1 MYINKFIISPV
12 IQILLCYLAPSK
24 DLCCYL
30 LLTLSC
36 SVYRPMTK
44 YKYSDIKNFRHLH
57 EVFGIEFI
65 LELVISTQKPKGS
78 LYLELKRDRVEWKKT
93 CDRYTSFFTN
103 SLPDSV
109 NNIEGPLSRVFK
121 RLHTTM
127 VWDKSSKSC
136 SPTVR
141 GNSLCMSS
149 CLCRPRRTIILSY
162 RQRETQPRTGVG
174 LWTSTAASEA

>member
-57 EVFGIEFI
+57 EVFGMEFI

-78 LYLELKRDRVEWKKT
+78 LYLELKCDRVEKNVTFTLPFLPIVFPTQSIISKALF
-93 CDRYTSFFTN
+93 REFSSAYTLQWCGTKVAKN
-103 SLPDSV
+103 
-109 NNIEGPLSRVFK
+109 
-121 RLHTTM
+121 
-127 VWDKSSKSC
+127 C
-136 SPTVR
+136 SQTVQ

>member
-12 IQILLCYLAPSK
+12 IQILLCYLALSK

-57 EVFGIEFI
+57 EVFGMEFI

-93 CDRYTSFFTN
+93 CDLYTF
-103 SLPDSV
+103 LPT
-109 NNIEGPLSRVFK
+109 VFPTQSIISK
-121 RLHTTM
+121 ALFREF
-127 VWDKSSKSC
+127 SSAYTLQWCGTKVAKSC

-141 GNSLCMSS
+141 ENSLCMSS